1 MDIKEFEK
9 LAENAQN
16 MFAKQREQ
24 LGRDLDSVLNDNKET
39 SENKH
44 LVKSLVNR
52 LDEAINNSDK
62 DSLNR
67 LKDEVLNKINTF
79 NK

>member
-16 MFAKQREQ
+16 IFAKQREQ
-24 LGRDLDSVLNDNKET
+24 LDKDLDSVLNDDKET

-44 LVKSLVNR
+44 LVKSLVSR

-67 LKDEVLNKINTF
+67 LKDEVLQKLNR
-79 NK
+79 

>member
-1 MDIKEFEK
+1 MDIKELEK

-16 MFAKQREQ
+16 IFAKQRGQ
-24 LGRDLDSVLNDNKET
+24 LDKDLDSVLNDDKET

-44 LVKSLVNR
+44 LVKSLVSR

-67 LKDEVLNKINTF
+67 LKDEVLQKLNR
-79 NK
+79 

>member
-1 MDIKEFEK
+1 MDIKELEK

-24 LGRDLDSVLNDNKET
+24 LDKDLDSVLNDDKET

-44 LVKSLVNR
+44 LVKSLVSR

-67 LKDEVLNKINTF
+67 LKDEVLQKLNR
-79 NK
+79 

>member
-1 MDIKEFEK
+1 MDIKELEK

-16 MFAKQREQ
+16 MFTKQREQ
-24 LGRDLDSVLNDNKET
+24 LDKDLDSVLNDDKET

-44 LVKSLVNR
+44 LVKSLVSR

-67 LKDEVLNKINTF
+67 LKDEVLQKLNR
-79 NK
+79 

>member
-1 MDIKEFEK
+1 MDIKELEK

-16 MFAKQREQ
+16 IFAKQREQ
-24 LGRDLDSVLNDNKET
+24 LDKDLDSVLNDDKET

-44 LVKSLVNR
+44 LVKSLVSR

-67 LKDEVLNKINTF
+67 LKDEVLQKLNR
-79 NK
+79 

>member
-16 MFAKQREQ
+16 MFLKQREQ
-24 LGRDLDSVLNDNKET
+24 LNNSLDSVLTDDKET
-39 SENKH
+39 AENKH

-67 LKDEVLNKINTF
+67 LKDEVLQKL
-79 NK
+79 KR

>member
-16 MFAKQREQ
+16 MFTKQREQ
-24 LGRDLDSVLNDNKET
+24 LNNSLDSVLNDDKET

-44 LVKSLVNR
+44 LVKSLVSR

-67 LKDEVLNKINTF
+67 LKDEVLQKLNR
-79 NK
+79 

>member
-1 MDIKEFEK
+1 MDIKELEK

-16 MFAKQREQ
+16 IFAKQREE
-24 LGRDLDSVLNDNKET
+24 LDKDLDSVLNDDKET

-44 LVKSLVNR
+44 LVKSLVSR

-67 LKDEVLNKINTF
+67 LKDEVLQKLNR
-79 NK
+79 

>member
-1 MDIKEFEK
+1 MDIKELEK

-16 MFAKQREQ
+16 IFAKQRDQ
-24 LGRDLDSVLNDNKET
+24 LDKDLDYVLNDDKET

-44 LVKSLVNR
+44 LVKSLVSR

-67 LKDEVLNKINTF
+67 LKDEVLQKLNR
-79 NK
+79 

>member
-1 MDIKEFEK
+1 MDIKELEK

-16 MFAKQREQ
+16 IFAKQRDK
-24 LGRDLDSVLNDNKET
+24 LDKDLDSVLNDDKET

-44 LVKSLVNR
+44 LVKSLVSR

-67 LKDEVLNKINTF
+67 LKDEVLQKLNR
-79 NK
+79 

>member
-1 MDIKEFEK
+1 MDIKELEK

-16 MFAKQREQ
+16 MFSKQRDQ
-24 LGRDLDSVLNDNKET
+24 LNNDLDSVLNDDKET

-44 LVKSLVNR
+44 LVKSLVSR

-67 LKDEVLNKINTF
+67 LKDEVLQKLNR
-79 NK
+79 

>member
-1 MDIKEFEK
+1 MDIKELEK

-16 MFAKQREQ
+16 IFAKQREQ
-24 LGRDLDSVLNDNKET
+24 LDKDLDSVLNDDKET

-67 LKDEVLNKINTF
+67 LKDEVLQKLNR
-79 NK
+79 

>member
-16 MFAKQREQ
+16 MFNKQREQ
-24 LGRDLDSVLNDNKET
+24 LNNSLDSVLNDDKET

-44 LVKSLVNR
+44 LVKSLVSR

-67 LKDEVLNKINTF
+67 LKDEVLQKLNR
-79 NK
+79 

>member
-1 MDIKEFEK
+1 MDIKELEK

-16 MFAKQREQ
+16 MFIKQREQ
-24 LGRDLDSVLNDNKET
+24 LDKDLDSVLNDDKET

-44 LVKSLVNR
+44 LVKSLVSR

-67 LKDEVLNKINTF
+67 LKDEVLQKLNR
-79 NK
+79 

>member
-1 MDIKEFEK
+1 MDIKELEK

-16 MFAKQREQ
+16 MFTKQREQ
-24 LGRDLDSVLNDNKET
+24 LDKDLDSVLNDDKET
-39 SENKH
+39 SENKQ
-44 LVKSLVNR
+44 LVKSLVSR

-67 LKDEVLNKINTF
+67 LKDEVLQKLNR
-79 NK
+79 

>member
-24 LGRDLDSVLNDNKET
+24 LGRDLDFVLNDDKET

-44 LVKSLVNR
+44 LVKSLVSR

-67 LKDEVLNKINTF
+67 LKDEVLQKLNR
-79 NK
+79 

>member
-16 MFAKQREQ
+16 MFLKQREQ
-24 LGRDLDSVLNDNKET
+24 LNNSLDSVLNDDKET
-39 SENKH
+39 AENKH

-52 LDEAINNSDK
+52 LDESINNSDK

-67 LKDEVLNKINTF
+67 LKDEVLQKLNR
-79 NK
+79 

>member
-1 MDIKEFEK
+1 MDIKELEK

-16 MFAKQREQ
+16 TFLKQREQ
-24 LGRDLDSVLNDNKET
+24 LNNSLDSVLTDDKET
-39 SENKH
+39 AENKH

-67 LKDEVLNKINTF
+67 LKDEVLQKLNR
-79 NK
+79 

>member
-1 MDIKEFEK
+1 MDIKELEK

-16 MFAKQREQ
+16 MFIKQRDK
-24 LGRDLDSVLNDNKET
+24 LDKDLDSVLNDDKET

-44 LVKSLVNR
+44 LVKSLVSR

-67 LKDEVLNKINTF
+67 LKDEVLQKLNR
-79 NK
+79 

>member
-1 MDIKEFEK
+1 MDIKELEK

-16 MFAKQREQ
+16 IFAKQRDQ
-24 LGRDLDSVLNDNKET
+24 LDKDLDYVLNDDKET

-67 LKDEVLNKINTF
+67 LKDEVLQKLNR
-79 NK
+79 

>member
-16 MFAKQREQ
+16 MFNKQREQ
-24 LGRDLDSVLNDNKET
+24 LNNSLDSVLNDHKET

-44 LVKSLVNR
+44 LVKSLVSR

-67 LKDEVLNKINTF
+67 LKDEVLQKLNR
-79 NK
+79 

>member
-1 MDIKEFEK
+1 M
-9 LAENAQN
+9 
-16 MFAKQREQ
+16 
-24 LGRDLDSVLNDNKET
+24 NDDKET

-44 LVKSLVNR
+44 LVKSLVSR

-67 LKDEVLNKINTF
+67 LKDEVLQKLNR
-79 NK
+79 

>member
-1 MDIKEFEK
+1 MDIKELEK
-9 LAENAQN
+9 LSENTQN
-16 MFAKQREQ
+16 IFAKQREQ
-24 LGRDLDSVLNDNKET
+24 LYKDLDSVLNDDKET

-67 LKDEVLNKINTF
+67 LKDEVLQKLNR
-79 NK
+79 

>member
-9 LAENAQN
+9 LAENAKN
-16 MFAKQREQ
+16 MFSKQREQ
-24 LGRDLDSVLNDNKET
+24 LNNDLDSVLNDDKET

-67 LKDEVLNKINTF
+67 LKDEVLQKLNR
-79 NK
+79 